1 MKPFRPIVSVVVPLL
16 ERDIDTDRIIP
27 ARFLKGTSRDGL
39 GVHLFEDLRRYPDGS
54 LRPDFIL
61 NRSTYRNATILL
73 AGDNFGCG
81 SSREHAAWALTGYG
95 FQAVMSTSF
104 ADIFYANALKNG
116 LLPIVL
122 SPSAHA
128 HLSETG
134 AKGEE
139 VRVDLSGRTVEWPG
153 GSFTFTIDPFASLCL
168 EKGMDQLDFILGFQ
182 DQISGFEAA
191 RAARV
196 AP

>member
-16 ERDIDTDRIIP
+16 ERNIDTDRIIP
-27 ARFLKGTSRDGL
+27 ARFLKGTSREGL
-39 GVHLFEDLRRYPDGS
+39 GEHLFEDLRRFPDGS

-61 NRSTYRNATILL
+61 NRPAYRHATILL

-116 LLPIVL
+116 LLPIAL
-122 SPSAHA
+122 SASAHA
-128 HLSETG
+128 RLSETG
-134 AKGEE
+134 ARGEE
-139 VRVDLSGRTVEWPG
+139 IFVDLPRRTVEWPG
-153 GSFTFTIDPFASLCL
+153 GSFTFAIDPFASLCL
-168 EKGMDQLDFILGFQ
+168 EKGMDQLDFILGFH
-182 DQISGFEAA
+182 DQISEFETA